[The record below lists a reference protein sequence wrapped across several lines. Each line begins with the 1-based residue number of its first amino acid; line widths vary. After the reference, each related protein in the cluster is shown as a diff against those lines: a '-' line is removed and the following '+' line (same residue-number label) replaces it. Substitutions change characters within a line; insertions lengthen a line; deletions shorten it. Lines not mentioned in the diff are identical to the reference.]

1 MRYFRKLNPFIVALV
16 VITGV
21 VGSTLLVS
29 QPAYADPQLHKTQ
42 EECEKAEYQWDD
54 ALQSC
59 TDPEASSCAIAQAGW
74 IVCPIMSVMADVA
87 DGAFTFLATFFL
99 ETNVDYIGSDQV
111 KDAWNIMRSFAN
123 VVFVIV
129 FMVIIYS
136 QLTSTGINNYGVK
149 KMLPRLIIAAIL
161 VNLSLVICQI
171 AVDIS
176 NILGHNLKAIF
187 ETLTQQTVSYSPDN
201 PVVTDFVAGG
211 VKIAVVIAAVLAG
224 GLGLAFAYSAPV
236 LLAVILSLLMT
247 ILILVVRIA
256 LVIILIIISPLAF
269 VAFLLPN
276 TEQWFKKWYKMFF
289 ALLMVFPIISLTFG
303 ASTLVANLINSAAV
317 SSGDVGIHVWIMQL
331 TAIGVAA
338 VPLFLVPSLLKNSI
352 NAAGA
357 LGTKLAGLSSK
368 ANSRVGSKIKT
379 DSRLGEAQRSIK
391 NKMALNRAMRRG
403 KPGGIQ
409 SRLDNSRLGKKLGFD
424 KGSAAA
430 MSAVDEQD
438 EKDVKQELTRFKNTN
453 GATDI
458 PGASDAMKQAI
469 ASGDSVKARAMQ
481 RYLAGSGTKGVK
493 ALEEV
498 YSASSDTIRAGG
510 PEGIQRSLASDALAL
525 GMKSKSAAIDS
536 FSTSKDKSFDA
547 IQQDSGTYSRLGA
560 SELAGQK
567 NLAQLMTPQ
576 GAPVLDEKGNPVQD
590 ADGNDVL
597 GLGTVSPAMAQSV
610 MSSTGARDLL
620 SVHDRQTMAALAGTD
635 VGGNPL
641 PGSAPAAPVS
651 SGGGS
656 TPSGGSSG
664 GGGSIPAGW
673 SQHSSGLVIPHGTS
687 SSSSSSPAPSSA
699 PAPAPAAS
707 ASPTPAAAP
716 ASSAPAQPTN
726 QQIEAAQQAAESQP
740 KIVDKRGGN
749 RPSFFGSKSS
759 PTPPPSG
766 STTDASGR
774 QTPASASEDYHDR
787 MSR

>member
-1 MRYFRKLNPFIVALV
+1 MRHFRKLTPFVIAFA

-21 VGSTLLVS
+21 VGSSLVIS
-29 QPAYADPQLHKTQ
+29 QPAYANPADHTNQ
-42 EECEKAEYQWDD
+42 EACEKAEYTWDD
-54 ALQSC
+54 ALKTC

-99 ETNVDYIGSDQV
+99 ETNIQYTGSQEV

-129 FMVIIYS
+129 FMIIIYS

-161 VNLSLVICQI
+161 VNLSLFICQI

-187 ETLTQQTVSYSPDN
+187 ETLTQNAVSYN
-201 PVVTDFVAGG
+201 PEDPEGTEFIAGG
-211 VKIAVVIAAVLAG
+211 VKIGVVIAAVLAG
-224 GLGLAFAYSAPV
+224 GLGLAFAFSGPV
-236 LLAVILSLLMT
+236 LLAVILALLMT
-247 ILILVVRIA
+247 ILILVARIA
-256 LVIILIIISPLAF
+256 FIIILIIISPLAF

-303 ASTLVANLINSAAV
+303 ASTLVANLINAVAADSEGGV
-317 SSGDVGIHVWIMQL
+317 HTWIMQL

-352 NAAGA
+352 SAAGA

-379 DSRLGEAQRSIK
+379 DSRLGEAQRGIK
-391 NKMALNRAMRRG
+391 NKLALKRAMRRG
-403 KPGGIQ
+403 TGRFQ
-409 SRLDNSRLGKKLGFD
+409 SRLDNSRFGKALGLD

-430 MSAVDEQD
+430 IAAVDKQDEQD
-438 EKDVKQELTRFKNTN
+438 VSEQLTRFKNTN

-458 PGASDAMKQAI
+458 SGASAEMKKAI

-576 GAPVLDEKGNPVQD
+576 GAPVLDENGNTVQD

-664 GGGSIPAGW
+664 GSGTPPSSGGGGGTPSGGSSGTSGSAPSGGTGTPP
-673 SQHSSGLVIPHGTS
+673 SSG
-687 SSSSSSPAPSSA
+687 
-699 PAPAPAAS
+699 
-707 ASPTPAAAP
+707 
-716 ASSAPAQPTN
+716 
-726 QQIEAAQQAAESQP
+726 
-740 KIVDKRGGN
+740 
-749 RPSFFGSKSS
+749 
-759 PTPPPSG
+759 PSG
-766 STTDASGR
+766 SPSGGAPPSSGSGPSGSGTPRSSGGPSPSSPSGSGSGGHSYNPHTQRDPNGSAGHFPGGEQTTDSGLIIPR
-774 QTPASASEDYHDR
+774 
-787 MSR
+787 